1 MLLTMEGTGLRV
13 AGGVASRS
21 IVFIDWKDLL
31 GRDAAFRRLAGG
43 EPVHLPCWTGSVS
56 DRLAFEYLYCLS
68 TREDGRPR
76 YVTTDR
82 VDFRTMLSEPVPRN
96 PGRTNGT
103 ALTLETVDSALIDMN
118 PCRGW

>member
-56 DRLAFEYLYCLS
+56 DRLAFEY
-68 TREDGRPR
+68 
-76 YVTTDR
+76 R
-82 VDFRTMLSEPVPRN
+82 VDFRTMLSEPVPGN

-103 ALTLETVDSALIDMN
+103 ALTLETVDSALIDVN